1 MLYLNE
7 IFFSIF
13 YSYIPNTVGTIFDY
27 FSCEE
32 SGHNPETPCDRSG
45 FEHRSVYVLSILS
58 QVSISLFPTYI
69 LLFMWNVHAQTHES
83 KKTGC
88 FRDLASIIITTLFQS
103 KLSNRHMNIS

>member
-7 IFFSIF
+7 IFLSILF
-13 YSYIPNTVGTIFDY
+13 SYIPNTVGAIFDY

-32 SGHNPETPCDRSG
+32 TGYDHESPCDRSG

-69 LLFMWNVHAQTHES
+69 LLFMWNVHSQTHGNM
-83 KKTGC
+83 KCKC
-88 FRDLASIIITTLFQS
+88 FRNLSSIVSTLFQS
-103 KLSNRHMNIS
+103 KFLIRHTNKS